1 MPELTSIKVS
11 RPVRDRFAAAA
22 RARKVTMS
30 VFLDQLSRE
39 VADNA
44 LMEQVAAQMSHM
56 RESDPGAWADYV
68 HEGTTWEEATIEH
81 LDA

>member
-1 MPELTSIKVS
+1 M
-11 RPVRDRFAAAA
+11 
-22 RARKVTMS
+22 TMS
-30 VFLDQLSRE
+30 AFLDQLSRE
-39 VADNA
+39 VADSA
-44 LMEQVAAQMSHM
+44 LMEQVAAQMNHM